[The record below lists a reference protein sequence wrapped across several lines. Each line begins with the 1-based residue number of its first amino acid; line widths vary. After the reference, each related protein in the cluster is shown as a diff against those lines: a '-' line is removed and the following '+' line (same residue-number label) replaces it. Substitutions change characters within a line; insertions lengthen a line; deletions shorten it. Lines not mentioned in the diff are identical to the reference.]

1 MVQITNKRGDRS
13 MKKVAAIVLATAMT
27 VPLITGCG
35 TAFVPEEST
44 TETTVKELGPARAQD
59 DYYRFVNQERFNTS
73 EFEYGQSTVEI
84 AFKTDLIDEQI
95 EKIIDDCVAG
105 SGYAKGSEEDIIKT
119 AYEYFQSYDY
129 KNEPIPADL
138 MAMIEAIDGVKSL
151 DELLKLDA
159 KLVTDYGTT
168 GFFEVNAGVNPLKPT
183 ERIVQ
188 FNQLSGVL
196 KTSFEEIE
204 EGNYVINSISKDA
217 QMVLTT
223 RGYDKETA
231 EKYGKALALLAL
243 DVYGGT
249 DIDIT
254 KEGMPF
260 KYQKILTVSEMKG
273 LLSNVDLDSYLTEL
287 GIDKSKVNKYLITDE
302 GQLKALNKVFTEE
315 NLDALKTWELGML
328 YSQYVRYIAP
338 HYQQFES
345 YVERNYKSEHD
356 QAIDEISRKF
366 NKETDPIY
374 VERHYSPETDKALR
388 SMCDDIRAGYRKL
401 ISSATWLSDGTR
413 AELLQ
418 KLENIVYVTGTD
430 LKRHNNAEYANIYGK
445 NYYELTLNY
454 TRLSRKKIIDEF
466 NNDDP
471 ISRKD
476 VGMPMQMMNACY
488 DPGYNNITIT
498 SAITNEP
505 FFSTK
510 SDYYTN
516 LGGLGAVIA
525 HEMGHAFDS
534 NCIVFNSKGEYD
546 PSWIPEKDLKI
557 LEERNEK
564 AIKYFEDN
572 FTVFGIYHVDGDQ
585 TLGEN
590 YADLG
595 GVECITSLCKTKE
608 DRIKL
613 FESYATIWCGMCTD
627 EVIVSQVANDPHSP
641 SYIRVNAIL
650 STIDSFYETYDVK
663 EGDGMYIAPE
673 KRISRWH

>member
-1 MVQITNKRGDRS
+1 

-35 TAFVPEEST
+35 AVTVPEEST
-44 TETTVKELGPARAQD
+44 AETTVKELGPARAQD
-59 DYYRFVNQERFNTS
+59 DYYRFVNQERFDTS
-73 EFEYGQSTVEI
+73 EFEYGSSTVEI

-119 AYEYFQSYDY
+119 AYEYYQAYDY
-129 KNEPIPADL
+129 KNEPIPEDL

-168 GFFEVNAGVNPLKPT
+168 GFFELNAGVNPLKPT
-183 ERIVQ
+183 ERVIQ

-204 EGNYVINSISKDA
+204 EGNYVINNISKDA
-217 QMVLTT
+217 QMILIT

-231 EKYGKALALLAL
+231 EKHGKALALLAL

-260 KYQKILTVSEMKG
+260 KYQKILSTSEMKE

-328 YSQYVRYIAP
+328 YGQYVRYIAP
-338 HYQQFES
+338 HYQQYET
-345 YVERNYKSEHD
+345 YVGKSYKSEHD
-356 QAIDEISRKF
+356 QAIDEISEKF
-366 NKETDPIY
+366 FKETDPIY
-374 VERHYSPETDKALR
+374 VERHYAPETDKALR
-388 SMCDDIRAGYRKL
+388 SMCDDIKSGYRKL
-401 ISSATWLSDGTR
+401 ISGATWLSDGTR

-498 SAITNEP
+498 AAITNEP

-525 HEMGHAFDS
+525 HEIGHAFDS

-546 PSWIPEKDLKI
+546 PSWIPEKDMKI

-564 AIKYFEDN
+564 AKKYFEDN
-572 FTVFGIYHVDGDQ
+572 FTVFGVYHVDGDQ

-608 DRIKL
+608 DRI
-613 FESYATIWCGMCTD
+613 EPVTD
-627 EVIVSQVANDPHSP
+627 EVTLTASSVYISALGKYTPRARLDKDKNATAYASWFEAAYQPVAPSQQPVTQTP
-641 SYIRVNAIL
+641 
-650 STIDSFYETYDVK
+650 
-663 EGDGMYIAPE
+663 
-673 KRISRWH
+673 

>member
-1 MVQITNKRGDRS
+1 
-13 MKKVAAIVLATAMT
+13 
-27 VPLITGCG
+27 
-35 TAFVPEEST
+35 
-44 TETTVKELGPARAQD
+44 
-59 DYYRFVNQERFNTS
+59 
-73 EFEYGQSTVEI
+73 
-84 AFKTDLIDEQI
+84 
-95 EKIIDDCVAG
+95 
-105 SGYAKGSEEDIIKT
+105 
-119 AYEYFQSYDY
+119 
-129 KNEPIPADL
+129 
-138 MAMIEAIDGVKSL
+138 
-151 DELLKLDA
+151 
-159 KLVTDYGTT
+159 
-168 GFFEVNAGVNPLKPT
+168 
-183 ERIVQ
+183 
-188 FNQLSGVL
+188 
-196 KTSFEEIE
+196 
-204 EGNYVINSISKDA
+204 
-217 QMVLTT
+217 
-223 RGYDKETA
+223 
-231 EKYGKALALLAL
+231 
-243 DVYGGT
+243 
-249 DIDIT
+249 
-254 KEGMPF
+254 
-260 KYQKILTVSEMKG
+260 
-273 LLSNVDLDSYLTEL
+273 
-287 GIDKSKVNKYLITDE
+287 
-302 GQLKALNKVFTEE
+302 
-315 NLDALKTWELGML
+315 ML

-466 NNDDP
+466 NNQDP

-534 NCIVFNSKGEYD
+534 NCIVFNSKGEYE
-546 PSWIPEKDLKI
+546 PSWIPEKDMKI

-613 FESYATIWCGMCTD
+613 FESYATIWW
-627 EVIVSQVANDPHSP
+627 N
-641 SYIRVNAIL
+641 
-650 STIDSFYETYDVK
+650 
-663 EGDGMYIAPE
+663 
-673 KRISRWH
+673 ISG